1 MKISQGRSRKWRF
14 QTSSPHGVKDSDNFS
29 WPLCENTYILLLIR
43 WSSPK
48 AQCSEFLTGLNH
60 SLPMWLLFTFQ
71 PFQRSGWY
79 ISSLVLPEEELIPRS
94 SPKTPIVNHITIQLK
109 IKAPRQTEILKASM
123 AELVQHVSDCLKDPG
138 SDVYSTIINVLAFS
152 HSCHLAG
159 T

>member
-1 MKISQGRSRKWRF
+1 MKISQGRSRKWKF

-29 WPLCENTYILLLIR
+29 WPLCENTYILLPIR
-43 WSSPK
+43 FSSPK
-48 AQCSEFLTGLNH
+48 AQCPEFLSELNH

-79 ISSLVLPEEELIPRS
+79 ISSLVHPEEELIPWSWRKI
-94 SPKTPIVNHITIQLK
+94 PNVNHITIQLK
-109 IKAPRQTEILKASM
+109 TKAPRQTETLKASM
-123 AELVQHVSDCLKDPG
+123 TGLVQHVSDCLKDPG
-138 SDVYSTIINVLAFS
+138 SYVYSTTISVLAFS